1 MWSVVRSLGDPARR
15 SPLATPAGGG
25 SVSEAAGDA
34 FREPAPLGSSVSG
47 HVVTSGA
54 LVALPTSRGA
64 LVLSPGSGRVAAGR
78 VATPRSWPRA
88 TQLPCCVFLPGA
100 SARRTARPHAQGG
113 GTVSP
118 SAARVSR
125 ARPPRRRGVPPGA
138 PEPSALLGSEGLSC
152 PPGAPG
158 PSVLLGPGPGTQGC
172 GLVPAPQDA
181 ARRCAAAPSASR
193 PLSFIP
199 ERLIREP
206 RPSPVSRLHGR

>member
-64 LVLSPGSGRVAAGR
+64 LVLSPGPGRGAAGR

-125 ARPPRRRGVPPGA
+125 ARPREAALPPRRPAGRARAFSLARFRGFVLSTRSARAVRALGPWARDAGLRA
-138 PEPSALLGSEGLSC
+138 GPSAPGRGQALRSRALC
-152 PPGAPG
+152 FPP
-158 PSVLLGPGPGTQGC
+158 S
-172 GLVPAPQDA
+172 
-181 ARRCAAAPSASR
+181 
-193 PLSFIP
+193 
-199 ERLIREP
+199 
-206 RPSPVSRLHGR
+206 

>member
-34 FREPAPLGSSVSG
+34 FREPAPLVSSVSG

-64 LVLSPGSGRVAAGR
+64 LVLSPGSGRGAAGR

-100 SARRTARPHAQGG
+100 SARRTARPRSGRRHGVALC
-113 GTVSP
+113 SP
-118 SAARVSR
+118 REPREAAP
-125 ARPPRRRGVPPGA
+125 PPRRPAGRARAFSLARFRGFVLSTRSARAVRALGPWARDAGLRA
-138 PEPSALLGSEGLSC
+138 GPSAPGRGQALRSRALC
-152 PPGAPG
+152 FPP
-158 PSVLLGPGPGTQGC
+158 S
-172 GLVPAPQDA
+172 
-181 ARRCAAAPSASR
+181 
-193 PLSFIP
+193 
-199 ERLIREP
+199 
-206 RPSPVSRLHGR
+206 